1 MIARMVQEC
10 YNPAYALCHSQESHG
25 YVVINKAT
33 GKVKSHHKTKEKALA
48 SVRATYAGLAKSG
61 KS

>member
-1 MIARMVQEC
+1 M
-10 YNPAYALCHSQESHG
+10 PYAIRKRATG